1 MTRTGGAWESRTGR
15 VIMGGP
21 AKSKLTREKQTSTV
35 RAVETEARHRKG
47 EASLAAKTLLECSFY
62 IPTRRDK
69 NLSDGKPHKRRA
81 WKWLDNS
88 LEVFG
93 GVTEPTAPYRGWYL
107 DRETGERVP
116 DVSRKYI
123 VAVPRWQVNDLRAV

>member
-1 MTRTGGAWESRTGR
+1 
-15 VIMGGP
+15 
-21 AKSKLTREKQTSTV
+21 
-35 RAVETEARHRKG
+35 
-47 EASLAAKTLLECSFY
+47 LAAKTLLECSFY

-123 VAVPRWQVNDLRAV
+123 VAVPRWQVNDLRAVLRDACSVFQQKCIYLSIAGHVEFVEGRAHESE